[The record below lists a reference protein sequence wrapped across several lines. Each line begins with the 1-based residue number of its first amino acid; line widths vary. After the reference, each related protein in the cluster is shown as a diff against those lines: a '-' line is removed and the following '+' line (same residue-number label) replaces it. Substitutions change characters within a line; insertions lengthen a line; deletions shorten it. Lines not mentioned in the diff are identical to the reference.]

1 MKLPKGL
8 TRFTLFHRSLLMT
21 AALVAILI
29 VAFAIVLADVRHMT
43 ATIEGQSAYVSS
55 QNKAIKQQNALV
67 HKQQEKLKLQDMT
80 FAAYGLYSKYLY
92 WRLNSVSAGDDQ
104 SVSEGDKDEKA
115 LREKIKQISA
125 LSPDLGDAANAV
137 TLYLDDFNKD
147 IKQAYDLVK
156 EGAPPNQIAG
166 PMGDAQSQAVAM
178 NDMFDAILSQAG
190 KATSATTE
198 GVLAMGKK
206 VAGAAQQVQD
216 SSGSVL
222 QKGVSLQHRVMVI
235 LGISIV
241 VSLVIGWLLAR
252 SISRPLQ
259 RLARVIVDIE
269 ETNDISK
276 RVEYQGRNEI
286 GDIAH
291 AFNSMLEKFSGIVAD
306 LSSAATRL
314 SESADASATASAT
327 TENSVQQLRSETDLV
342 ATASNEMA
350 VTVKGIND
358 HTREAV
364 NQARTAA
371 EACRT
376 GQEIIAD
383 TMKAIESLAER
394 IFESAESVRKLAGNA
409 DNIGSV
415 LDVIRG
421 IAEQTNLLALNAAIE
436 AARAGEAGR
445 GFAVVADEV
454 RTLAK
459 RTGDSTD
466 EIQNMIE
473 RLQSDTQQVVTTM
486 EGSREQASDT
496 LGAAGKTTSAIENI
510 LGSVTAINST
520 NEQISHATEEQTGAA
535 ESIDKSI
542 VNISQLTGDVS
553 AAAGQTA
560 SASEQLRS
568 MVEELRRLVVLF
580 RY

>member
-1 MKLPKGL
+1 MRVVQGL
-8 TRFTLFHRSLLMT
+8 KRFTLFHRSLLMT
-21 AALVAILI
+21 LALVAILI
-29 VAFAIVLADVRHMT
+29 IAFVVVLGDVREMT
-43 ATIEGQSAYVSS
+43 ATIKGQSSFVSS
-55 QNKAIKQQNALV
+55 QNKAIEQQNALV
-67 HKQQEKLKLQDMT
+67 HKQQEKLKLQAMT
-80 FAAYGLYSKYLY
+80 FSAYGLYSKYLY
-92 WRLNSVSAGDDQ
+92 WRLNSVAAGDDQ
-104 SVSEGDKDEKA
+104 SVSEGDKNEKA
-115 LREKIKQISA
+115 LRDKFKQISA

-137 TLYLDDFNKD
+137 TLYLNDFDTD
-147 IKQAYDLVK
+147 IKQAYQLVK
-156 EGAPPNQIAG
+156 QGAAPNQIAA
-166 PMGDAQSQAVAM
+166 PMGDAQTQAVAM
-178 NDMFDAILSQAG
+178 NDMFDTILSQAG
-190 KATSATTE
+190 KATTAATN

-206 VAGAAQQVQD
+206 VSGAARQVQD
-216 SSGSVL
+216 ASQSVL
-222 QKGVSLQHRVMVI
+222 QQGESLQHRVVVI
-235 LGISIV
+235 LGLSIAISII
-241 VSLVIGWLLAR
+241 IGWLLAR

-259 RLARVIVDIE
+259 RLASVIVDIE

-276 RVEYQGRNEI
+276 RVEYGGDNEI
-286 GDIAH
+286 GDIAR
-291 AFNSMLEKFSGIVAD
+291 AFNGMLGKFSSIVAD
-306 LSSAATRL
+306 LSSAASRL
-314 SESADASATASAT
+314 SESAEASAQASATMD
-327 TENSVQQLRSETDLV
+327 NSVQQLRSETDQV

-358 HTREAV
+358 HTDEGV
-364 NQARTAA
+364 NQARAAA
-371 EACRT
+371 EACQA
-376 GQEIIAD
+376 GQQIISQ
-383 TMKAIESLAER
+383 TMQAIEALAER

-466 EIQNMIE
+466 EIQAMIE
-473 RLQSDTQQVVTTM
+473 RLQNDTQQVVTTM
-486 EGSREQASDT
+486 EGSREQASNT
-496 LGAAGKTTSAIENI
+496 LGAAGQTTSAIENI
-510 LGSVTAINST
+510 LASVTAINHT
-520 NEQISHATEEQTGAA
+520 NEQISHATEEQAGAA

-553 AAAGQTA
+553 DAAGQTA

-568 MVEELRRLVVLF
+568 MVDELRRLVVLF